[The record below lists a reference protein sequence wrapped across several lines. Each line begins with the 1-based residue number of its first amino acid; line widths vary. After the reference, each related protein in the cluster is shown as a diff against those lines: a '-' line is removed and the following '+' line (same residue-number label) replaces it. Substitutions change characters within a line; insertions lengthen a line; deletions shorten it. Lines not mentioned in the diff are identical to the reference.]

1 MDEVKIQL
9 GQENVLRFKVKI
21 AGLRSKDVK
30 VKAQLVCETAD
41 VNYAFP
47 AQSEEDDVI
56 VVIPPKLDLLPAGKH
71 NTMLEVVVGDRIFS
85 PLQITLDCIRPVAVV
100 AESVKVE
107 VPDAIQVTAS
117 VVAQTSP
124 KSLSST
130 AEKILTKIKTPQEKA
145 ELISVLKETLASGST
160 RKK

>member
-41 VNYAFP
+41 VNYSFP

-71 NTMLEVVVGDRIFS
+71 NTMLEVVVGDRVFS
-85 PLQITLDCIRPVAVV
+85 PLQITLDCVRPVSVV
-100 AESVKVE
+100 AEAVRAE
-107 VPDAIQVTAS
+107 VPEAIQVTAS
-117 VVAQTSP
+117 VVSQAKP
-124 KSLSST
+124 KTLSEK
-130 AEKILTKIKTPQEKA
+130 AEKILTKLKSPQEKA
-145 ELISVLKETLASGST
+145 ELRSLLKETLDS
-160 RKK
+160 KK